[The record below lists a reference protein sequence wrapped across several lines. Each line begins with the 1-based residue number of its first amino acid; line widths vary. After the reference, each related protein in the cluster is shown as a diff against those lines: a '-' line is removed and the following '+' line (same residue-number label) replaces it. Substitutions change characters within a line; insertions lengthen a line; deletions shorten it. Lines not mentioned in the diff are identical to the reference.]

1 MITTASR
8 SAAILAAAQTLAAKI
23 LLAIPIDRAA
33 LNQAMTEASGGT
45 DAEGAWQQRDSF
57 EALEVATA
65 LTAHELTAR
74 CDAGSAI
81 RALDALARE
90 LPTHTVRSE
99 AQIEYQ
105 QFSTPPALAM
115 LAVQL
120 ARLSADDVFLEPSA
134 GTGIIASLVRPHVA
148 SCQLN
153 ELEPT
158 RARILEGMFPQVPVT
173 RHDGARIGALLS
185 GAPRPSAIVMNPPF
199 SISQSRGEDA
209 NTAARHLRSALDHLL
224 PGGRL
229 VAIMPDW
236 FTPSAR
242 YSKAFHYALEGARLV
257 LSLRL
262 DKGAYA
268 KHGTSI
274 AVRVIVI
281 DRVAPGPAFSTI
293 NRQSVPELFEAI
305 LAIPPR
311 ATLREATPL
320 ATPRAGKLGFFRSV
334 KSGPAR
340 PIVIRA
346 A

>member
-120 ARLSADDVFLEPSA
+120 ARLLEEFL
-134 GTGIIASLVRPHVA
+134 
-148 SCQLN
+148 
-153 ELEPT
+153 
-158 RARILEGMFPQVPVT
+158 
-173 RHDGARIGALLS
+173 
-185 GAPRPSAIVMNPPF
+185 
-199 SISQSRGEDA
+199 
-209 NTAARHLRSALDHLL
+209 AA
-224 PGGRL
+224 
-229 VAIMPDW
+229 
-236 FTPSAR
+236 
-242 YSKAFHYALEGARLV
+242 
-257 LSLRL
+257 
-262 DKGAYA
+262 
-268 KHGTSI
+268 
-274 AVRVIVI
+274 
-281 DRVAPGPAFSTI
+281 
-293 NRQSVPELFEAI
+293 
-305 LAIPPR
+305 
-311 ATLREATPL
+311 
-320 ATPRAGKLGFFRSV
+320 
-334 KSGPAR
+334 
-340 PIVIRA
+340 
-346 A
+346 